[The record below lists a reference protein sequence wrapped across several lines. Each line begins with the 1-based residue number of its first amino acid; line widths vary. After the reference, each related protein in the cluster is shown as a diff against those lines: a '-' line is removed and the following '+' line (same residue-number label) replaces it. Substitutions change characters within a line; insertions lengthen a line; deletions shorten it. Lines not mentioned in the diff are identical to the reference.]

1 MNPETDLEK
10 FERLFRDTGIEF
22 ISRDLLSGITELCIR
37 EDSKCSIVAVFDT
50 LTGKFIEF
58 EAY

>member
-1 MNPETDLEK
+1 MQETDLQK
-10 FERLFRDTGIEF
+10 IKRLFRDIGIEF
-22 ISRDLLSGITELCIR
+22 ISRDLLSETTELCIR
-37 EDSKCSIVAVFDT
+37 EDSKCSIVAAFDT

>member
-1 MNPETDLEK
+1 MLQTDLEK
-10 FERLFRDTGIEF
+10 FEELFRKTGIEF
-22 ISRDLLSGITELCIR
+22 ISRDLLSGTTELCIR
-37 EDSKCSIVAVFDT
+37 GNCEYSIVAVFDT

>member
-1 MNPETDLEK
+1 MQETDLQK
-10 FERLFRDTGIEF
+10 FKRLFRDIGIEF
-22 ISRDLLSGITELCIR
+22 ISRDLLCGITELCIR

-50 LTGKFIEF
+50 LTGNFIEF

>member
-1 MNPETDLEK
+1 MQKTDLQK
-10 FERLFRDTGIEF
+10 FERLFRDIGIEF
-22 ISRDLLSGITELCIR
+22 ISRDLLNGTTELCIR
-37 EDSKCSIVAVFDT
+37 GNCEYSIVAVFDT

>member
-1 MNPETDLEK
+1 MQETDLQK
-10 FERLFRDTGIEF
+10 IKRLFRDIGIEF